1 MKSHD
6 FAKQLALMAQVL
18 RAAPNIELENSM
30 DWESV
35 FQKRSHSTV
44 GDEDIPHALNML
56 VGLNNVSKQQWLS
69 LIEEFGFA
77 IDIRPRDANRD
88 IFGKLFRFLADHP
101 EERVRLVGK
110 KSRKPIK
117 ESEELANALTILMR

>member
-6 FAKQLALMAQVL
+6 FAKHLALMAQAL
-18 RAAPNIELENSM
+18 RAAPNIELESSM
-30 DWESV
+30 DWEGV
-35 FQKRSHSTV
+35 FQKRSRSTV
-44 GDEDIPHALNML
+44 SDEDIPHALNML

-69 LIEEFGFA
+69 LIEEFGFV
-77 IDIRPRDANRD
+77 IDVRPRDANRD
-88 IFGKLFRFLADHP
+88 IFGKLLKFLAEHP

-110 KSRKPIK
+110 KSKKPIK